1 MRLSMLLSFLFCLLQ
16 SFAQGGIT
24 ILIDPGH
31 GGKDPGHLPT
41 EEGIAQEKEIALLI
55 SNKIG
60 YYLTNNISNVNVV
73 YTRTDDTYPSLDER
87 VDMANN
93 QKVDYMLSIHIN
105 GSENS
110 AIHGTETHIHNFESK
125 RSYQWALMIE
135 SQFKNRAGRKSR
147 GVKTGDDIGHSIQ
160 VLKYTEMPTVL
171 VECGFITN
179 KNEAAFLNS
188 DYGQEIIASA
198 IFRATREMLQ
208 KNHPDID
215 FTPLENKPV
224 VINESNEPFYKIQI
238 MSSIDTVSLA
248 TPQFKKLNYPVERV
262 LVESASLYKY
272 KYYIGPYADK
282 QEAKKVQKDV
292 QANGFGDA
300 FIVTFP

>member
-1 MRLSMLLSFLFCLLQ
+1 MRLLIGMTFLFCLLQ

-41 EEGIAQEKEIALLI
+41 EDGIAQEKEIALLI

-110 AIHGTETHIHNFESK
+110 AIHGTETHIHNFDSK
-125 RSYQWALMIE
+125 KSYQWALMIE

-147 GVKTGDDIGHSIQ
+147 GVKTGDDIGHSLQ

-179 KNEAAFLNS
+179 KNEATFLNS

-300 FIVTFP
+300 FIVAFP

>member
-1 MRLSMLLSFLFCLLQ
+1 MRLLMGMTFLFCLLQ

-41 EEGIAQEKEIALLI
+41 EDGIAQEKEIALLI

-125 RSYQWALMIE
+125 KSYQWALMIE

-300 FIVTFP
+300 FIVAFP